1 MGEAKLAEKMQVLRV
16 LGGRKLSR
24 ERSDLVKAVALLEH
38 EKIIDA
44 TKLRAEM
51 QQEAVISS
59 DAMREARKAATIA
72 RSSTILSKELKMSGK
87 KNQTGLRLKKLRSS
101 ERKLRQQLLTVRST
115 EAAENLRV
123 KKVLQENSEALKV
136 IRKSMENLQKKL
148 DKLHEKLKV
157 RSRMLRD
164 EIVKKDNEKK
174 KVLMTLKRA
183 KETRTKTTNLATK
196 EKRLHRQL
204 VTLKRETTAVT
215 SRLKQEKMHFSD
227 AMRRLKREREKETAA
242 RRRTLGVLKRR
253 QKQRKIFR
261 HIRRQLEEKLKEEEE
276 KEDVEERRLR
286 KEKPTLVIAKG
297 ERSHFREKVE
307 GLMLHYLGFLGTLKK
322 EKKRLEVQMKK
333 LSDQKRQGRNQM
345 AILTRALR
353 KELQKVKHELKMKRS
368 DKLKGELM
376 QRGGKWQQQRSSWRS

>member
-1 MGEAKLAEKMQVLRV
+1 MG
-16 LGGRKLSR
+16 
-24 ERSDLVKAVALLEH
+24 
-38 EKIIDA
+38 
-44 TKLRAEM
+44 
-51 QQEAVISS
+51 
-59 DAMREARKAATIA
+59 
-72 RSSTILSKELKMSGK
+72 
-87 KNQTGLRLKKLRSS
+87 
-101 ERKLRQQLLTVRST
+101 
-115 EAAENLRV
+115 
-123 KKVLQENSEALKV
+123 
-136 IRKSMENLQKKL
+136 RKSMENLQKKL

-183 KETRTKTTNLATK
+183 KETRTKTTHLATK

-215 SRLKQEKMHFSD
+215 SRLKQEKMHFSH
-227 AMRRLKREREKETAA
+227 AMRRLKREREKETAV
-242 RRRTLGVLKRR
+242 RRRTLGVL
-253 QKQRKIFR
+253 
-261 HIRRQLEEKLKEEEE
+261 IRRQIEEKLKEEEE

-368 DKLKGELM
+368 EKLRLQTSWKALHQDTLMQKRAKGIEREASRKEQQAERRAHAERREMAATKIVMAKLVRKIRRLQQKERHELVHLKGGRSEVARKEKELKKM
-376 QRGGKWQQQRSSWRS
+376 TARDIARAKLTRIALQRKAAAYNSEKKEY